1 MREYLKF
8 PSKNRN
14 DGSIMRLPI
23 LLTGALT
30 PWVGAINIEIDYSY
44 DTNGW
49 FNPAERRLALEKAAE
64 FYENLISDTLL
75 RIDPSEFSQASWTV
89 SVRNPQTGGTV
100 SLTNPVVPEDTII
113 VFAGARELGGNVRG
127 QGGNSGY
134 SAGGFNSWFSRI
146 RARGNPGAD
155 VSQPSQA
162 TDYAPSFGF
171 VSFDTTTDFNFS
183 LTQNLSGTDF
193 IPVALHEL
201 GHVLGIGI
209 ADSWDNLISGSV
221 FTGPASNE
229 AAGGNPAVQAG
240 GGHFNQ
246 SVSNK
251 PAYGSFGTP
260 HGTSA
265 PVMMRPSLESISGIL
280 TVASDLDLAALV
292 DIGWEVTPPINPSYP
307 SLGPTSTEIT
317 WPSSSFRDYV
327 IEKTTDLDFA
337 SPITYSEDGDGS
349 VISWTDPSP
358 TPGRAF
364 YRIQS
369 TPDGAPSALAAPLQM
384 STAAEKDVYRTIEV
398 EPRWVEGCG
407 CDGH

>member
-1 MREYLKF
+1 MRPL
-8 PSKNRN
+8 
-14 DGSIMRLPI
+14 I
-23 LLTGALT
+23 LLSAALT

-49 FNPAERRLALEKAAE
+49 FNAAERRLALEAAAE
-64 FYENLISDTLL
+64 FYENVISDTLL
-75 RIDPSEFSQASWTV
+75 RVDPSEFPQASWTV
-89 SVRNPQTGGTV
+89 SVRNPQTGGSV
-100 SLTNPVVPEDTII
+100 SLANPVVPADTII

-134 SAGGFNSWFSRI
+134 SASGFSSWFSRI
-146 RARGNPGAD
+146 KARGNPGAD
-155 VSQPSQA
+155 VSNSSQA

-221 FTGPASNE
+221 FTGPASAQ
-229 AAGGNPAVQAG
+229 AAGGNPSVQAG

-246 SVSNK
+246 SVSSK

-260 HGTSA
+260 HGSPA
-265 PVMMRPSLESISGIL
+265 PVMMRPSLESVSGIL

-292 DIGWEVTPPINPSYP
+292 DIGWEVSPPINPSYP
-307 SLGPTSTEIT
+307 SLGPLSTELT
-317 WPSSSFRDYV
+317 WLSSSFREYV
-327 IEKTTDLDFA
+327 VEKSTDLDFT
-337 SPITYSEDGDGS
+337 SSTTYSEVGDGT

-369 TPDGAPSALAAPLQM
+369 LPAGAPAALAAPLQV
-384 STAAEKDVYRTIEV
+384 SAPQKDEYRTLEV